1 MAHFAKINS
10 NGIVEEVITVANEVL
25 HDANGVEQEV
35 NGINFLTEL
44 SGYSLWK
51 QTSYNTI
58 GGQHKLGGTPFRKN
72 YASIGMTYDES
83 KDAFIPIKPYN
94 SWVYNETTADW
105 DPPVARPEEST
116 LQDNECIHWNEST
129 LEWEIKIRTE

>member
-25 HDANGVEQEV
+25 HDANGVEQEI

-44 SGYSLWK
+44 TGHSLWK
-51 QTSYNTI
+51 QTSYNTY
-58 GGQHKLGGTPFRKN
+58 GGVHNSGGTPLRKN
-72 YASIGMTYDES
+72 YASIGMTYDED
-83 KDAFIPIKPYN
+83 KDAFIPPKPYN
-94 SWVYNETTADW
+94 SWVLNENTADW

-116 LQDNECIHWNEST
+116 LQDNQCIHWNEST
-129 LEWEIKIRTE
+129 LEWEIQIRT